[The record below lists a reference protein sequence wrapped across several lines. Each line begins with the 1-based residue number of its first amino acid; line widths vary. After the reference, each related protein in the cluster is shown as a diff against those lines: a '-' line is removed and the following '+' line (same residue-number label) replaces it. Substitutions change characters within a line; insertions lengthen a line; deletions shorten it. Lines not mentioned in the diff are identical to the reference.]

1 MFGTCELSSVRA
13 TVKTPSL
20 NCTSRCTLRP
30 LPLDVAVSGF
40 PIIAM
45 HHPPVR
51 VLGAFR
57 PSTQLRYPPGTIAG
71 SPSGRPNPAASG
83 TAQGLARERSR
94 RRSRSRH
101 RNAASTLSQSSGAP
115 PHRHPRRRLRCRD
128 SVASASAAPTPER
141 AEWSSFET
149 LVARDAEQTSALT
162 TDLEPLVACR
172 DRKGP

>member
-1 MFGTCELSSVRA
+1 MFGTCELSCATSAVSVEPFGRVGTAMLMTSSVRA

-57 PSTQLRYPPGTIAG
+57 PSTQLRYPPGTIADRHLDARIPQLPAPLKG
-71 SPSGRPNPAASG
+71 SLGRGLGDDLVVG
-83 TAQGLARERSR
+83 TE
-94 RRSRSRH
+94 
-101 RNAASTLSQSSGAP
+101 TP
-115 PHRHPRRRLRCRD
+115 PQRCLNR
-128 SVASASAAPTPER
+128 PER
-141 AEWSSFET
+141 LHIVIHGDDCGCLLYT
-149 LVARDAEQTSALT
+149 
-162 TDLEPLVACR
+162 
-172 DRKGP
+172 